1 MSRPRR
7 FGIGEWYGHS
17 FVGLTPDER
26 RTYAAGTDSH
36 QCPFRM
42 DGGRCTKKGGVC
54 SFRAYE
60 DADGVAIPVSG
71 AEAGLRVLCPRRF
84 EEDMTIFQW
93 VGETVLGT
101 STPDIAAEIGFLRAE
116 DGSTHV
122 GRIDMV
128 LANQEA
134 AGTGALDWCALEI
147 QAVYFSGR
155 RMSEEFRTIMDYRGD
170 QPPFPGQIRRP
181 DYRSSGPKRLMPQL
195 QIKVPTLRR
204 WGKKMAVVVDKH
216 FFNSLGRMEE
226 VGDLSSGD
234 IAWFTV
240 DFQEDDTGR
249 RFKLVRDS
257 VHVTTLERA
266 TEGLTGGSPVTLTEF
281 EEGIRHKL
289 AR

>member
-1 MSRPRR
+1 MTRPRR
-7 FGIGEWYGHS
+7 FGIGEWYGRS
-17 FVGLTPDER
+17 FVGLTRDER
-26 RTYAAGTDSH
+26 RAYAAGTGS
-36 QCPFRM
+36 QPCPFRM
-42 DGGRCTKKGGVC
+42 SGGPCTKKGGVC
-54 SFRAYE
+54 SFRSYE
-60 DADGVAIPVSG
+60 DANGVAVPVSG

-84 EEDMTIFQW
+84 EEHMTIFQW
-93 VGETVLGT
+93 VGEVVLGT
-101 STPDIAAEIGFLRAE
+101 STPAIATEIGFLRAE
-116 DGSTHV
+116 YGNTHV

-134 AGTGALDWCALEI
+134 GTAALNWCALEI

-155 RMSEEFRTIMDYRGD
+155 SMGEEFISIRNYEGE

-204 WGKKMAVVVDKH
+204 WGKKMVVVVDKH
-216 FFNSLGRMEE
+216 FFQSLGHMEE

-240 DFQEDDTGR
+240 DFEEDQTSGH
-249 RFKLVRDS
+249 FKLVRDG

-281 EEGIRHKL
+281 EEGIRSKL
-289 AR
+289 AG

>member
-1 MSRPRR
+1 MSRARR

-17 FVGLTPDER
+17 YVGLTRDER
-26 RTYAAGTDSH
+26 RRYADGKGPYP
-36 QCPFRM
+36 CPFRM
-42 DGGRCTKKGGVC
+42 GGGRCTKKGGVC
-54 SFRAYE
+54 SFRLYE
-60 DADGVAIPVSG
+60 NADGVADPVSD
-71 AEAGLRVLCPRRF
+71 AEDGLRVLCPRRF

-101 STPDIAAEIGFLRAE
+101 STPDIATEIGFLRTE
-116 DGSTHV
+116 NGNSHV

-128 LANQEA
+128 LANQA
-134 AGTGALDWCALEI
+134 TGTAALDWCALEI

-155 RMSEEFRTIMDYRGD
+155 SMSEELRSISAYEGM

-204 WGKKMAVVVDKH
+204 WGKKMAVLVDRH
-216 FFNSLGRMEE
+216 FFASLGNMEE
-226 VGDLSSGD
+226 VDDLSSGD

-240 DFQEDDTGR
+240 DFKEDDTGK

-266 TEGLTGGSPVTLTEF
+266 TEGLTGGYPVTLTEF
-281 EEGIRHKL
+281 EDSIRSKL
-289 AR
+289 VE

>member
-1 MSRPRR
+1 
-7 FGIGEWYGHS
+7 
-17 FVGLTPDER
+17 
-26 RTYAAGTDSH
+26 
-36 QCPFRM
+36 
-42 DGGRCTKKGGVC
+42 
-54 SFRAYE
+54 
-60 DADGVAIPVSG
+60 
-71 AEAGLRVLCPRRF
+71 
-84 EEDMTIFQW
+84 MTIFRW
-93 VGETVLGT
+93 VGEVVLGT
-101 STPDIAAEIGFLRAE
+101 STPAIATEIGFLKAE
-116 DGSTHV
+116 DGNTHV

-134 AGTGALDWCALEI
+134 GTALDWCALEI

-155 RMSEEFRTIMDYRGD
+155 SMGEEFRNIRTHGGQ
-170 QPPFPGQIRRP
+170 QPPFPGHIRRP

-204 WGKKMAVVVDKH
+204 WGKKMVVVVDKH
-216 FFNSLGRMEE
+216 FFESLGRMEE

-240 DFQEDDTGR
+240 DFEEDHASG

-281 EEGIRHKL
+281 EEGIRSKL
-289 AR
+289 AQ

>member
-1 MSRPRR
+1 MTRPRR

-17 FVGLTPDER
+17 FADLTREDR
-26 RTYAAGTDSH
+26 QAYAAGTGS
-36 QCPFRM
+36 QPCPFRM
-42 DGGRCTKKGGVC
+42 GGGPCTKTGGVC
-54 SFRAYE
+54 SFRLYE
-60 DADGVAIPVSG
+60 DDDGVAVPVSG

-93 VGETVLGT
+93 VGEVVLDT
-101 STPDIAAEIGFLRAE
+101 STPAIATEIGFLKAE
-116 DGSTHV
+116 DGNTHV

-128 LANQEA
+128 LANQETGTA
-134 AGTGALDWCALEI
+134 ALNWCALEI

-155 RMSEEFRTIMDYRGD
+155 SMGEEFRNITNHVGD
-170 QPPFPGQIRRP
+170 QPPFPGHIRRP

-204 WGKKMAVVVDKH
+204 WGKKMVVVVDKN
-216 FFNSLGRMEE
+216 FYGSLGRMEE

-240 DFQEDDTGR
+240 DFEEDHASG

-281 EEGIRHKL
+281 EEGIRFKL
-289 AR
+289 AQ